1 MSVSKPTP
9 TPAALLT
16 RATDA
21 LAVGDASG
29 ARTAALVAIAAALV
43 ALLEE
48 EA

>member
-1 MSVSKPTP
+1 M
-9 TPAALLT
+9 TPAALLA
-16 RATDA
+16 RAYA
-21 LAVGDASG
+21 EMVAGDQPA

>member
-1 MSVSKPTP
+1 MDRI
-9 TPAALLT
+9 TPAHLLT
-16 RATDA
+16 RAISEMS
-21 LAVGDASG
+21 VGDHSG